1 MTEAAEDEM
10 ESDEF
15 GLAPKTGE
23 KSQRMDKKFFG
34 PGQGMAHM
42 NKGFHY
48 KYSEQGK
55 ELSGR
60 KLKQMTALNQDVD
73 PADLRLS
80 SKKHFKANK
89 KRAKKVRTEY
99 E

>member
-1 MTEAAEDEM
+1 M
-10 ESDEF
+10 
-15 GLAPKTGE
+15 LGE
-23 KSQRMDKKFFG
+23 KSKGLDKRFFG
-34 PGQGMAHM
+34 PGQGMVKA
-42 NKGFHY
+42 NVPFHH

-60 KLKQMTALNQDVD
+60 KLKAMTALDKGVDVSE
-73 PADLRLS
+73 LRGS

-89 KRAKKVRTEY
+89 KRAKKVKTEY